1 MNVNIQRSLDCFT
14 EKIYYTI
21 GHRYIILSS
30 CPCTC
35 WKMKLYRTRTEI
47 KKTVVLVSIMKKRK
61 EGLVMFKRFLGYAEA
76 ENNQIDLAGF
86 KFVR

>member
-1 MNVNIQRSLDCFT
+1 M
-14 EKIYYTI
+14 
-21 GHRYIILSS
+21 
-30 CPCTC
+30 
-35 WKMKLYRTRTEI
+35 YRTRTEI

-76 ENNQIDLAGF
+76 ENYQIDLASF